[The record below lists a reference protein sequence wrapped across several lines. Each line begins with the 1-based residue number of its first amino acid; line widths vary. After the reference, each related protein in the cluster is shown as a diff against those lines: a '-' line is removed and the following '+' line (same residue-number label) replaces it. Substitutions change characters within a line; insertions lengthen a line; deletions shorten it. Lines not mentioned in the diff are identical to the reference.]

1 MDQKR
6 RCLRPLPSVFFF
18 EKVFVSCVL
27 LTILAEKS
35 VRKAKFAFALI
46 GLSATVVGEKRVVAR
61 GDRGFRPVVHVSRTH
76 HALDD
81 RYYRLH
87 HSCHGLQEVG
97 EAVMESNKGEL
108 AEHESWE
115 ENNNCKTT
123 LDPHLEVL
131 T

>member
-1 MDQKR
+1 MFETSNK
-6 RCLRPLPSVFFF
+6 CFFL
-18 EKVFVSCVL
+18 EKVFIYCVL
-27 LTILAEKS
+27 LTILAEKAI
-35 VRKAKFAFALI
+35 RKAKFAFALI

-61 GDRGFRPVVHVSRTH
+61 GDRGFRPVVHVSRAH

-97 EAVMESNKGEL
+97 EAMMESNKGEL
-108 AEHESWE
+108 AENESWE

-123 LDPHLEVL
+123 LEPHLEVL

>member
-46 GLSATVVGEKRVVAR
+46 GLSATVVWEKRVVAR
-61 GDRGFRPVVHVSRTH
+61 GDRGFRTVVHVSRAH

-115 ENNNCKTT
+115 ENNNSKTT
-123 LDPHLEVL
+123 LDPHLELL

>member
-1 MDQKR
+1 M
-6 RCLRPLPSVFFF
+6 FFF
-18 EKVFVSCVL
+18 EKVLIYCDL
-27 LTILAEKS
+27 LTILAEKA
-35 VRKAKFAFALI
+35 VREAKFASALI
-46 GLSATVVGEKRVVAR
+46 SLSATVVGEKRVVTR
-61 GDRGFRPVVHVSRTH
+61 GDRGFRPVVHVSRAH

-87 HSCHGLQEVG
+87 HSCHRLQEVG

-108 AEHESWE
+108 AENDSWK
-115 ENNNCKTT
+115 ENNNRETT

>member
-1 MDQKR
+1 MCETSNK
-6 RCLRPLPSVFFF
+6 CFFL
-18 EKVFVSCVL
+18 EKVLIYCVL
-27 LTILAEKS
+27 LTILAEKA
-35 VRKAKFAFALI
+35 VREAKFASALI
-46 GLSATVVGEKRVVAR
+46 SLSATVIGEKRVVAR

-87 HSCHGLQEVG
+87 HSCDGLQEVG

-108 AEHESWE
+108 AEHDSWE

>member
-1 MDQKR
+1 M
-6 RCLRPLPSVFFF
+6 RPLTSVFFL
-18 EKVFVSCVL
+18 EKVLIYCVL
-27 LTILAEKS
+27 LTILAEKA
-35 VRKAKFAFALI
+35 VREAKFAFALI
-46 GLSATVVGEKRVVAR
+46 SLSATVIGEKRVVAR
-61 GDRGFRPVVHVSRTH
+61 GDRGFRPVVHVPRAH

-87 HSCHGLQEVG
+87 HSCDGLQEVG
-97 EAVMESNKGEL
+97 EAMMESNKGEL